1 MKKKNFK
8 VTLLPSDDPIREG
21 HEGYS
26 DSSSEDLSIDIQKN
40 YVKAK
45 LIPSLIDLFDFLMIF
60 LAEKEI

>member
-45 LIPSLIDLFDFLMIF
+45 LIPSIFD
-60 LAEKEI
+60 